1 MDKRFETPA
10 SPFAHCGASTQ
21 RIMLDVIIALLPA
34 TAAAIVFSAPRLL
47 CRSSRA

>member
-1 MDKRFETPA
+1 MDKRFETPS
-10 SPFAHCGASTQ
+10 SPFTHCGASTQ

-34 TAAAIVFSAPRLL
+34 TAAAIVIFGAPLL